1 MGNYPKSV
9 VLLFMEQAGSS
20 FQQLVRCFLSGG
32 NMEKLQEISFVLI
45 LALQQMSPAL
55 DGVMSFFT
63 FLGSIEFYL
72 IIIPFLYW
80 TVDKRLGYRLLLVLV
95 STYFFSSVLKLLFH
109 QPRPYWLGKVLGL
122 GAETSYGIPS
132 SHASGSFAIWGYLA
146 YRLNKKWLWTLV
158 AVFVFFIALS
168 RLYLGVH
175 FLHDIILGWLI
186 GFFVLWIFIKYEERV
201 STWANQ
207 KSIAAQIGLGFA
219 ISILMIIIG
228 QSIQVWL
235 SGISDPPEW
244 SSFASQART
253 PTYVF
258 MLAGALFGAVAG
270 YVLMKR
276 YAPFENKGSG
286 LQQLG
291 RYVLGIVLLLIL
303 YTGLDILFAMI
314 AADETPVGYAL
325 RYIRYAS
332 ATFLVTFIIPWI
344 FIKIRLAKS
353 EVDVLGE
360 RIVRATTSEQKI

>member
-1 MGNYPKSV
+1 MKLPRAV
-9 VLLFMEQAGSS
+9 VLLFVKQTGQS
-20 FQQLVRCFLSGG
+20 FQQFIEHLLTGG

-45 LALQQMSPAL
+45 LALQHMSPAL
-55 DGVMSFFT
+55 DGVMNFFT

-95 STYFFSSVLKLLFH
+95 TTYFFSSILKLLFH

-146 YRLNKKWLWTLV
+146 YRLNKRWLWALV
-158 AVFVFFIALS
+158 TIFVFLIALS

-175 FLHDIILGWLI
+175 FLHDILFGWLI
-186 GFFVLWIFIKYEERV
+186 GFFILWAFIRYEDRV
-201 STWANQ
+201 ASWADQ
-207 KSIAAQIGLGFA
+207 KPVSAQIGLAFA
-219 ISILMIIIG
+219 FSILMILIG
-228 QSIQVWL
+228 QLIQVWL
-235 SGISDPPEW
+235 SGISDPAGW
-244 SSFASQART
+244 SSFAAEART

-258 MLAGALFGAVAG
+258 MLSGALFGAVAG

-276 YAPFENKGSG
+276 YAPFENQGSG

-303 YTGLDILFAMI
+303 YTGLDILFGMI
-314 AADETPVGYAL
+314 AADETPAGYAL

-360 RIVRATTSEQKI
+360 RIVGATTSEQKI